1 MQNSEM
7 ITVGRAYGTAEAAL
21 AMSMLE
27 AYGIKVLPP
36 SWYHMSVNWHLTHA
50 LGGIELRVPAAQT
63 GDALE
68 ILAGFQVTSRPKS
81 LLRRLFVASIAL
93 IVLVLTNFPP
103 PPSGFFVAALRRVP
117 PRSSA
122 PATNP
127 S

>member
-7 ITVGRAYGTAEAAL
+7 ITVGRAYGTSEAAL

-50 LGGIELRVPAAQT
+50 LGGIELRVPASQA

-81 LLRRLFVASIAL
+81 LLVGLFFVV
-93 IVLVLTNFPP
+93 VLVFANFPP

-117 PRSSA
+117 PRTSA